1 MHDIFFQ
8 NLLKSFFAIDPI
20 SLLPIFVVLTS
31 NLNLKETVKLAVLVF
46 VISTSVLTF
55 FSFFG
60 NIFLLF
66 MGVSVFSFQIIGGIF
81 LLFISFEMVFE
92 KRAERKKKLSMDVID
107 ENSIKNIAI
116 FPMSIPLIV
125 GPSAMTLSVLIS
137 KDLSLDFES
146 IYTNIIP
153 MILIV
158 LISCLMIFFSNY
170 ILKIL
175 SETFIKV
182 LQKIFGIIL
191 GALSVEFVVLG
202 IKGLFWV

>member
-8 NLLKSFFAIDPI
+8 NLLKAFFAIDPI

-60 NIFLLF
+60 NIFLSF

-92 KRAERKKKLSMDVID
+92 KRAERKKKLSFDVID

-116 FPMSIPLIV
+116 FPISIPLIV

-137 KDLSLDFES
+137 RDLSLDFKS
-146 IYTNIIP
+146 IYTNILP

-175 SETFIKV
+175 SETFIKI

-191 GALSVEFVVLG
+191 GALSVEFVVVGL
-202 IKGLFWV
+202 KGLFWV